1 MSTTTLD
8 TTAQDQLAERLSD
21 PRTAEALNR
30 LLDRLDV
37 IAFTFEALDGF
48 LQRGPAVADSIGE
61 TLREFRHAADG
72 DGQAAEFLESV
83 PKLVRAGAQL
93 AQTTDK
99 PEFQNLLAS
108 GLIEKLGNPRT
119 IESLKALLDRLDLAA
134 FLLEAVDG
142 FLRRS
147 DEVAESVASGVA
159 EWRKTAPGID
169 TGRLQALG
177 QALPKLLDVTLLLVQ
192 SGALERFPKA
202 VDTAVALADRGLFE
216 SKTVG
221 ALAEIG
227 QKAAASYEEVKTR
240 PREPVG
246 LIGLL
251 RGLSDPDVQKSV
263 ALLLAVAKRYGQTL
277 A

>member
-1 MSTTTLD
+1 MST
-8 TTAQDQLAERLSD
+8 AMIEMSPQERLAERLSD

-37 IAFTFEALDGF
+37 IAFAVEALDGF
-48 LQRGPAVADSIGE
+48 LQRAPVVADSIGE
-61 TLREFRHAADG
+61 TLRDAQLAADG
-72 DGQAAEFLESV
+72 QDRTAEFLESV
-83 PKLVRAGAQL
+83 PSLVRTGAQL
-93 AQTTDK
+93 AHTTEK

-108 GLIEKLGNPRT
+108 GLLEKLGSPRT

-142 FLRRS
+142 FLRHS
-147 DEVAESVASGVA
+147 DVVAESVASGVA
-159 EWRKTAPGID
+159 EWRKTAPD
-169 TGRLQALG
+169 LDAGRLQALG
-177 QALPKLLDVTLLLVQ
+177 EALPKLLDVTVFLLQ

-202 VDTAVALADRGLFE
+202 IDTAIALANRGLFE

-221 ALAEIG
+221 VLAEIG
-227 QKAAASYEEVKTR
+227 QTAAASYEEVKTQS
-240 PREPVG
+240 REPVG
-246 LIGLL
+246 LLGLL

-263 ALLLAVAKRYGQTL
+263 ALLLAVARRYGQTL